1 MYETQMHPSTGFRET
16 HMLSF
21 THPNTLQLKV
31 KVGIISKRQYIYL
44 SDTFV
49 KVYFNVHT
57 FDTTISLLTHVKN
70 NISRKILT
78 VVLFVKAKMA
88 TG

>member
-1 MYETQMHPSTGFRET
+1 MST
-16 HMLSF
+16 
-21 THPNTLQLKV
+21 P
-31 KVGIISKRQYIYL
+31 
-44 SDTFV
+44 
-49 KVYFNVHT
+49 

-78 VVLFVKAKMA
+78 AVLFVKAKMA